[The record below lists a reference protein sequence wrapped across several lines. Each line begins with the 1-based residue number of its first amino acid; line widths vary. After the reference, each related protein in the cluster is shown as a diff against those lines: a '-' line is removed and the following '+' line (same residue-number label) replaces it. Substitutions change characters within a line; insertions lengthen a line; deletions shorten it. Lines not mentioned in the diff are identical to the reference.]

1 MLIIKFSA
9 NLHHFQSR
17 DPDEHVIFVLRLFC
31 FQVFIEFLFLSEEN
45 HVTVYC

>member
-17 DPDEHVIFVLRLFC
+17 DQVEHEIFVLRLFC
-31 FQVFIEFLFLSEEN
+31 VQVFIEFLFLTEEN
-45 HVTVYC
+45 HVKVY